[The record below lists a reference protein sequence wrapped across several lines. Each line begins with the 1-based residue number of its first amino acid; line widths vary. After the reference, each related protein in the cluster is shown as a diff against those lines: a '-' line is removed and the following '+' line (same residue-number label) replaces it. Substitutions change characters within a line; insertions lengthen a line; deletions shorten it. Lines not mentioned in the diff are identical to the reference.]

1 MTLFC
6 PPPSAFRLLLFS
18 ALSAFP
24 VVNAFALDVPDT
36 ATVAADTA
44 VASVRQISPRG
55 AAFRSM
61 ALPGWGQFCNRRPV
75 KGGILAAAYAASL
88 SGIVVRQ
95 RQLDREA
102 RRPGFDPSR
111 PRRNLFIFTTLGLIF
126 YSAVDA
132 YVDAHLSEG
141 VTFSATGDN
150 GMAVCLIFTVRKGRY
165 P

>member
-1 MTLFC
+1 M
-6 PPPSAFRLLLFS
+6 R
-18 ALSAFP
+18 
-24 VVNAFALDVPDT
+24 
-36 ATVAADTA
+36 
-44 VASVRQISPRG
+44 RISPRG

-61 ALPGWGQFCNRRPV
+61 ALPGWGQFRNQKPV

-88 SGIVVRQ
+88 TGIVVRQ

-102 RRPGFDPSR
+102 RQPGFDPAR

-132 YVDAHLSEG
+132 YVDAHLSGGDE
-141 VTFSATGDN
+141 VTISTTGDN
-150 GMAVCLIFTVRKGRY
+150 GLAVRWVFTIRKGNS